1 RKSTRHPPF
10 HNGTFVTNKKEEE
23 LEDLLFRVHLPPLQL
38 KLDCNYKIHLF
49 FFILEMSHG
58 EGENH
63 AKLDEKNPRAS
74 VFASPKDARESHNVG

>member
-1 RKSTRHPPF
+1 
-10 HNGTFVTNKKEEE
+10 
-23 LEDLLFRVHLPPLQL
+23 LQL